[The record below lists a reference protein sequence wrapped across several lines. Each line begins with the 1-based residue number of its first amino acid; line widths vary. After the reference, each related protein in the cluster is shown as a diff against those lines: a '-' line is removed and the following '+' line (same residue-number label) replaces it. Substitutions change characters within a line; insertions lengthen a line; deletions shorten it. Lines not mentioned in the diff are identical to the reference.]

1 MTTGHERVVPG
12 SAPAW
17 VTGHS
22 LLRDEATKPSGM
34 LSQLARVAERSICAS
49 TSSSHRVAV
58 GCDTLQMGMTGFTLS
73 LDGCE
78 VRYWDSGGVG
88 VPVVFSHGAG
98 TDHATFAA
106 QAMHLSA
113 GGYRVVTWD
122 MRGHGLSRP
131 GGQFTTERAIGDLLA
146 LLTHLG
152 LVRPLLAGHSLGGN
166 LSQAV
171 IRRDPQLARRL
182 IAVDCTWN
190 TGPLSRI
197 EQVLL
202 KAATPGLRLIPRKRL
217 PALMAHASAVT
228 EVARADA
235 RRAFA
240 QLSKEEF
247 IEVWEATT
255 GLVDPDPAYRTPVP
269 LCLIRGE
276 ADRTGNIATA
286 MPRWAHAEGVEEIVV
301 PGAGHLVSQDA
312 PGVVN
317 EAIAAFLHSVPS
329 LPER

>member
-1 MTTGHERVVPG
+1 M
-12 SAPAW
+12 
-17 VTGHS
+17 
-22 LLRDEATKPSGM
+22 
-34 LSQLARVAERSICAS
+34 
-49 TSSSHRVAV
+49 
-58 GCDTLQMGMTGFTLS
+58 S

-98 TDHATFAA
+98 ADHMTFAD
-106 QAMHLSA
+106 QAVHLTA

-131 GGQFTTERAIGDLLA
+131 GLGFTTQRAITDLLA
-146 LLTHLG
+146 LLAHLD
-152 LVRPLLAGHSLGGN
+152 LARPVFVGHSLGGN

-171 IRRDPQLARRL
+171 IRRDPQLARGL
-182 IAVDCTWN
+182 IAMDCTWN

-197 EQVLL
+197 ERGLL
-202 KAATPGLRLIPRKRL
+202 KITVPGLRLIPGKRL
-217 PALMAHASAVT
+217 PIVMANASAVM

-240 QLSKEEF
+240 QLSKKEF
-247 IEVWEATT
+247 IEVWQATL
-255 GLVDPDPAYRTPVP
+255 GLVDPDPTYRTPVP

-286 MPRWAHAEGVEEIVV
+286 MPRWAHAESVEEIVV

-312 PGVVN
+312 PDVVN
-317 EAIAAFLHSVPS
+317 EAIAAFLQSVPS
-329 LPER
+329 PPGR